1 MRDELIFS
9 EYELRAI
16 DSDDEESD
24 IVEDFARPLTV
35 DIGEG
40 EDEDGTSA
48 SNSSAQFRPAT
59 RLELA
64 IDEEAKPGTRS

>member
-1 MRDELIFS
+1 MRNEWQLSFSLS
-9 EYELRAI
+9 EYELLAI

-24 IVEDFARPLTV
+24 IEESFARPLAV

-48 SNSSAQFRPAT
+48 SNSSAQQQ
-59 RLELA
+59 
-64 IDEEAKPGTRS
+64 G

>member
-1 MRDELIFS
+1 MRDE
-9 EYELRAI
+9 RASAALI

-24 IVEDFARPLTV
+24 IEEDFALLLTV

-48 SNSSAQFRPAT
+48 SPGT

-64 IDEEAKPGTRS
+64 IDEEAKPRTRS